1 MSDRRRRLSGALII
15 SSLLL
20 ATLAAVLPGVLPGV
34 DAPTAD
40 AAAAPAFSGSV
51 EVTRTFVEQD
61 GTETEVS
68 SREVE
73 LEVSQTRDLR
83 GRQEVHV
90 SWSGATPTGGV
101 VSDPTSSEARNQEYP
116 VVLLQ
121 CRGVDTAGRVPA
133 GQTRLSPETCWTAT
147 STERYLAAA
156 SHTPSW
162 RFDRYEA
169 AVQRGPV
176 VGAPTVLPTACAA
189 ISEPLTARWL
199 PFRAADGTVY
209 YGGPDPGTGC
219 TPMAPESDNAEASGL
234 PSNTTYGITGTD
246 GRGETDFAVWTES
259 ENASLGC
266 SASVDCAL
274 VAVPIVGVSCDA
286 WSAPLT
292 TRAGVPL
299 SDAQRTTGDT
309 TCRRTGA
316 YAPGE
321 SRSSQT
327 TDQAVRGNLWW
338 TASNWRNRIT
348 VPLDFAVTG
357 AVCDVVSDEP
367 PVELMGSVVL
377 NELTASWRPTFC
389 TDDDLFAFTHVQQAD
404 SLARTLVENGE
415 IDAALSTA
423 PGSFARPVVQAP
435 IAVGGFAIAF
445 TVDDGERQRRESLN
459 LNARLVAKLL
469 TASYPA
475 APVVRDNHPSIGGNP
490 LNITLDPEFRALN
503 PGLPQSSTLE
513 SAAALQIFSASSDL
527 LWSLTSWIDADP
539 EARAWLDG
547 YADPWGMRVND
558 AYAGLD
564 LPVDNWPLLDDFI
577 APQWYRDQ
585 NACYDKSPTPYL
597 QLVANPPSGLGSVL
611 LNMQFASSV
620 AATVCR
626 YDGYDPTTLP
636 LRAQGRQAVGYRFV
650 LGLVSVSAARRYNL
664 RTAALQT
671 TTSVPP
677 GRTFDDADGRQFV
690 AADVAGMR
698 EAATLLEPDA
708 AAGTWVLDHDRL
720 STDEAARAYPGT
732 MPVYA
737 VVPTVEL
744 TKRTARKMNELLC
757 YAAGPG
763 QRAGTGNGQLPAGYL
778 PVTAATGLEAQHDY
792 LYTAAAAVRDQDGAV
807 PALDAAPLTRSQA
820 CGPAAP
826 EPSETPSETE
836 DPTDGPTDPSTSPSD
851 PGAGP
856 GVPVP
861 SASAAPSS
869 DPAPTASPSAGGTT
883 EPPIVEVATSPT
895 AGRTSGFGSV
905 GVPFLLV
912 AALASG
918 LVGTAL
924 RWPDQL
930 AAGTARTVAWT
941 RDQVRSRAA
950 RGRRKR

>member
-1 MSDRRRRLSGALII
+1 MNDRRRASSALII
-15 SSLLL
+15 ASLLL
-20 ATLAAVLPGVLPGV
+20 ATLAAVLPSILPGV
-34 DAPTAD
+34 DAPAAE

-51 EVTRTFVEQD
+51 EATRTFLEQD
-61 GTETEVS
+61 GTETPVS
-68 SREVE
+68 SKDVS
-73 LEVSQTRDLR
+73 LQVSQTRDLR

-90 SWSGATPTGGV
+90 SWSGAIPTGGV

-116 VVLLQ
+116 LVLLQ
-121 CRGVDTAGRVPA
+121 CRGVDTTGRLPA
-133 GQTRLSPETCWTAT
+133 GQARLSPETCWTAT

-162 RFDRYEA
+162 RFDRYARPAE
-169 AVQRGPV
+169 RGPV
-176 VGAPTVLPTACAA
+176 VGAPAVLPPECDA

-199 PFRAADGTVY
+199 PFRATDRVY
-209 YGGPDPGTGC
+209 FGGPDPGTGC

-246 GRGETDFAVWTES
+246 GRGETDFAVWTEA

-266 SASVDCAL
+266 SAAVDCAL

-286 WSAPLT
+286 WSTPLT
-292 TRAGVPL
+292 TRTGSAL
-299 SDAQRTTGDT
+299 TDAQRATGDT

-316 YAPGE
+316 YQPGE

-338 TASNWRNRIT
+338 SASNWRNRIT

-377 NELTASWRPTFC
+377 NELTASWRPEFC
-389 TDDDLFAFTHVQQAD
+389 TDDDLFTFTHVQQAD

-415 IDAALSTA
+415 IDAALSSA
-423 PGSFARPVVQAP
+423 PGSFTRPVVQAP

-445 TVDDGERQRRESLN
+445 TVDDGDRQRRETLN
-459 LNARLVAKLL
+459 LDARLVAKLL

-503 PGLPQSSTLE
+503 PGLPEIATLE

-527 LWSLTSWIDADP
+527 LWSLTSWIDGDP

-547 YADPWGMRVND
+547 YADPWGMRVNE

-597 QLVANPPSGLGSVL
+597 QLVANPPSGLGTVL

-620 AATVCR
+620 SSTVCR
-626 YDGYDPTTLP
+626 FDGYDQTTLP

-671 TTSVPP
+671 ATSVPP
-677 GRTFDDADGRQFV
+677 GRTFDNADGRRFV

-698 EAATLLEPDA
+698 EAATLLEPDDA
-708 AAGTWVLDHDRL
+708 SGTWVLDHARL
-720 STDEAARAYPGT
+720 STDEAAHAYPGT

-744 TKRTARKMNELLC
+744 PKGTARKMQELIC

-763 QRAGTGNGQLPAGYL
+763 QRSGTGNGMLPAGYL
-778 PVTAATGLEAQHDY
+778 PVTAASGLEAQHDY
-792 LYTAAAAVRDQDGAV
+792 LYAAAAAVRDQGGAT
-807 PALDAAPLTRSQA
+807 PALDAAPPSRSAA
-820 CGPAAP
+820 CAAAAKP
-826 EPSETPSETE
+826 TEEPSEPAS
-836 DPTDGPTDPSTSPSD
+836 PTDPTADPTSGGSTN
-851 PGAGP
+851 GP
-856 GVPVP
+856 APLPPVSAAPLP
-861 SASAAPSS
+861 SASAPTGAPSDS
-869 DPAPTASPSAGGTT
+869 VTTA
-883 EPPIVEVATSPT
+883 PPIVDAATRPT
-895 AGRTSGFGSV
+895 AGSTSAFGSI
-905 GVPFLLV
+905 GPMFLLLL
-912 AALASG
+912 ALASG
-918 LVGTAL
+918 LVGTAM

-930 AAGTARTVAWT
+930 AAASTRTLAWT
-941 RDQVRSRAA
+941 RDQALRRAA
-950 RGRRKR
+950 QTRGRRKR